1 MKTAFLFDMKMPGA
15 RRAADWLRKNGYQVD
30 GAVTGEMTGEALCQL
45 ENMSLDLLVI
55 CPDTEYGACDG
66 AVGTGRDYEKT
77 AEFAAGRI
85 AEIHEVLERSIPAL
99 DRGGEKRIVFL
110 THACSSINW
119 CGDRQDFA
127 AHMLLAG
134 LNMQAKLLFNR
145 LRPLGFTMRCYA
157 FGENGTGFDLSGPG
171 IGEAGREDGIGPGE
185 YIGLDFCFDPGEPI
199 VHSDENR
206 LVMRDRFFRE
216 IAW

>member
-1 MKTAFLFDMKMPGA
+1 MNTAFLFHMDMPGA
-15 RRAADWLRKNGYQVD
+15 RLAADWLRKNGYQVD

-45 ENMSLDLLVI
+45 ENMTLDLLVI
-55 CPDTEYGACDG
+55 CPDTEYEDCDG
-66 AVGTGRDYEKT
+66 AVGSGRDYEKT
-77 AEFAAGRI
+77 AEFVAGRI

-99 DRGGEKRIVFL
+99 GRGGEKRIAFL
-110 THACSSINW
+110 THACSSISW
-119 CGDRQDFA
+119 CEDKKDFA
-127 AHMLLAG
+127 AHMLLGG

-157 FGENGTGFDLSGPG
+157 FGENGKVFDLSGAG
-171 IGEAGREDGIGPGE
+171 IGEAGGEDGIGPGE
-185 YIGLDFCFDPGEPI
+185 YIGLDFCFDPGEPV